1 MHHYTVLHCNIA
13 TLQHGNTAL
22 HGVVMVCS
30 HCFAA
35 GAWQDVT
42 SRKSLSLGWTYQHA
56 YILAHRAQIVRG
68 NRHRTSATNAACK
81 HYVLHGTFD
90 AYEVDAAT
98 NLHGPCCLQACLQD
112 WSTINTA
119 PGKLRWGAWAW
130 NLAAYRNGSHR
141 SVLATA
147 VVDVSLIDR

>member
-1 MHHYTVLHCNIA
+1 MAIL
-13 TLQHGNTAL
+13 LHGNTATLPCIGL
-22 HGVVMVCS
+22 HMVCS
-30 HCFAA
+30 HRFAA

-90 AYEVDAAT
+90 AYEVDTAT
-98 NLHGPCCLQACLQD
+98 SLHELCCSHACL
-112 WSTINTA
+112 
-119 PGKLRWGAWAW
+119 
-130 NLAAYRNGSHR
+130 
-141 SVLATA
+141 
-147 VVDVSLIDR
+147 